1 MRREYMIVRG
11 RLLGLSLLL
20 SILCFSLSVYA
31 EPSLSQSQAR
41 LLARRA
47 AEADCYRKLAETV
60 YGIQIDSETYVRDF
74 VAESDEIRSEVDT
87 FITGVRLGTP
97 RYFDDGTC
105 EIDAELSV
113 ARLVGKLEEVHSVH
127 YRGRSLT
134 IVDIERI
141 DDRMETKIIRVTGSG
156 APRATLPPE
165 LPIGTEAAI
174 TPLPIDFRVASA
186 MPAIWRAAGG
196 QARLLAERAAE
207 IDATRKLLERI
218 QGLRLTS
225 STLVRDFITE
235 TDEIR
240 TRARGLVRGAA
251 VASKYLHADELIV
264 EVTMEIPIETVITRV
279 HELHSEYYR
288 HGRVTAS
295 DITNIKKKVRRE
307 MIRATGTGLP
317 PPRLLRGSAR
327 GGTESPAWIADRIRA
342 SGEATDPRI
351 ATAQGRLR
359 AHRAA
364 RVVAMRNLLE
374 RILDLPISAE
384 AHIQDVFGDRK
395 ATRLRVSGVVS
406 GAVETDVEF
415 MDDGVRVTVSLP
427 GSELWLVVRE
437 QMSIVQ
443 RRR

>member
-1 MRREYMIVRG
+1 MLV
-11 RLLGLSLLL
+11 
-20 SILCFSLSVYA
+20 SIMWFASPARA
-31 EPSLSQSQAR
+31 EPSFTQSQAK

-74 VAESDEIRSEVDT
+74 VAESDEIRSAVDT

-105 EIDAELSV
+105 EIDAELSI
-113 ARLVGKLEEVHSVH
+113 AKLVGKLEEVHSVH

-141 DDRMETKIIRVTGSG
+141 DDRMETKVIRVTGSG
-156 APRATLPPE
+156 APRAALPLE

-174 TPLPIDFRVASA
+174 TPLPIEFGLASA
-186 MPAIWRAAGG
+186 TPAIWRAAGG

-225 STLVRDFITE
+225 NTLVRDFITE

-251 VASKYLHADELIV
+251 VVSKYLHAGELIA
-264 EVTMEIPIETVITRV
+264 EVTMEIAIETVITRV

-295 DITNIKKKVRRE
+295 DITNIKKNVRRE

-317 PPRLLRGSAR
+317 PPRLLRGTAD
-327 GGTESPAWIADRIRA
+327 GGTEFPTWITDRIQA
-342 SGEATDPRI
+342 SGEASDPRL

-374 RILDLPISAE
+374 RVLELSISAE
-384 AHIQDVFGDRK
+384 AHIQDVFGDRD
-395 ATRLRVSGVVS
+395 ATRLHFSGVVS

-427 GSELWLVVRE
+427 GSELWSVVHE